1 MLEMKILPECRDTK
15 GNKSKLYLMRPNKN
29 KQNKITIV
37 TKYILRQFLNEVF

>member
-15 GNKSKLYLMRPNKN
+15 GNKSKLYLMRPKKN

-37 TKYILRQFLNEVF
+37 TKYILRQFLNEVL